1 MNKQK
6 IIPIALIALVV
17 LFISSAAYFLSR
29 PKNNSSNVPTPTP
42 PPRLLEIN
50 ENEKPII
57 SIIPT
62 GDGYWLDLKI
72 SNIPDYISQ
81 IEYDLTYTAIDQDF
95 EIEKGVGGTIEEITD
110 SSFTRKI
117 LLGTES
123 CTNGCK
129 YKYDTGVTGG
139 NLYLTLI
146 TDDNQVVDLQYPFA
160 LLSVVDFK
168 KSQQIELEDFTINA
182 QPADTGF
189 YLLLKNPANTYSLF
203 SSGSGKG
210 KLVSTT
216 PESQKED
223 DSLLTGDYLLQ

>member
-6 IIPIALIALVV
+6 LIPIALVV
-17 LFISSAAYFLSR
+17 AIILLIGSAMFFLTRSR
-29 PKNNSSNVPTPTP
+29 NQQSNLPTPTP
-42 PPRLLEIN
+42 PPRLLEL
-50 ENEKPII
+50 EESQKPYV

-62 GDGYWLDLKI
+62 SDGYWLNLKI
-72 SNIPDYISQ
+72 SKIPDFISQ

-95 EIEKGVGGTIEEITD
+95 EIEKGVGGTVEEIAD

-129 YKYDTGVTGG
+129 YKYDTGVNGG

-146 TDDNQVVDLQYPFA
+146 TKDNQVVDLQYPFS
-160 LLSVVDFK
+160 LLSVADFK
-168 KSQQIELEDFTINA
+168 KSQQISLEDFTIKA

-189 YLLLKNPANTYSLF
+189 YLLIKNPANNFTLF
-203 SSGSGKG
+203 SSGTGKG
-210 KLVSTT
+210 KLISTS
-216 PESQKED
+216 PESSKDNSSQ
-223 DSLLTGDYLLQ
+223 LTGDYLLQ